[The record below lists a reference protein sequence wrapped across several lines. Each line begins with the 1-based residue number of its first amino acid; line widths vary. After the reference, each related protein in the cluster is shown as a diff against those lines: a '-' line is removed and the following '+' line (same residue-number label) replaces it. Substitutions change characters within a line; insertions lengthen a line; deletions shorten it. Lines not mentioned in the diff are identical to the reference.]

1 MSAKVWLA
9 YKLQFVSL
17 NFSLPHIVINCFLFC
32 IVYTISFIIYIAIG
46 ITVGVIGCQRLKAFQ
61 VPNQT
66 RYSSFLKQSKQ
77 QGLFYGSTSALLPLS
92 SVFTVV
98 IVLYNLYQ
106 AYEPLEL
113 MPRKTDGIVK
123 LYCCFQRALSIIIK
137 LRVTIN
143 PV

>member
-1 MSAKVWLA
+1 MTCLHITICKSEFQPSTYCNQLFSFLHCLYLFIYYLYCYRYYCWSDRVPTSQGLSSAKPD
-9 YKLQFVSL
+9 K
-17 NFSLPHIVINCFLFC
+17 IFLFPQTTKAAGFILYLC
-32 IVYTISFIIYIAIG
+32 IA
-46 ITVGVIGCQRLKAFQ
+46 A
-61 VPNQT
+61 
-66 RYSSFLKQSKQ
+66 
-77 QGLFYGSTSALLPLS
+77 

-137 LRVTIN
+137 LRVN
-143 PV
+143 VNSV

>member
-61 VPNQT
+61 VRNQK
-66 RYSSFLKQSKQ
+66 RYSSFLKQPKQ
-77 QGLFYGSTSALLPLS
+77 QGLFYLCIAA

-137 LRVTIN
+137 LKVNVN